1 MIDIHT
7 HILPN
12 VDDGSD
18 SFEKSIELLKQAK
31 EQGVTHIIFTPHVI
45 TNSSKYLGKAEIE
58 KRYNEF
64 IKKIEDIGIKV
75 YLGGEIFYTDK
86 TYQQLVNDQ
95 LITVNKSKYCIIE
108 FPLKTDQDIEEALY
122 NIRAKGF
129 KPILAHPERYRLLKT
144 NDVKQIKENAHIQV
158 NSSSILGLHG
168 NKVKKFVFE
177 LMKNDLVDYVSTDCH
192 DPKKRNIN
200 LLKAYQIVEKK
211 FGKDYADK
219 IFKKNQQ
226 KLIQDIENEK

>member
-18 SFEKSIELLKQAK
+18 SFEESLELLKQAK
-31 EQGVTHIIFTPHVI
+31 EQGITHIILTPHII
-45 TNSSKYLGKAEIE
+45 TNSSKYLSKDELIKRFQEFSE
-58 KRYNEF
+58 K
-64 IKKIEDIGIKV
+64 IKDFGIKL

-86 TYQQLVNDQ
+86 TYNQ
-95 LITVNKSKYCIIE
+95 LINNELITINDSKYCVIE
-108 FPLKTDQDIEEALY
+108 FPMKSDIDIEEALY

-129 KPILAHPERYRLLKT
+129 RPILAHPERYKSLKIS
-144 NDVKQIKENAHIQV
+144 DVSLIKESANIQV
-158 NSSSILGLHG
+158 NTSSILGLHG
-168 NKVKKFVFE
+168 KKVRKFVFD

-192 DPKKRNIN
+192 NLSKRNIN
-200 LLKAYQIVEKK
+200 LLKTYQIVKKK
-211 FGKDYADK
+211 FGAEYADK

-226 KLIQDIENEK
+226 KLIKEIEK

>member
-31 EQGVTHIIFTPHVI
+31 EQGVTHVILTPHII
-45 TNSSKYLGKAEIE
+45 TNSSKYIGKEEIE
-58 KRYNEF
+58 KRFNEF
-64 IKKIEDIGIKV
+64 VDKIKDLGVKV
-75 YLGGEIFYTDK
+75 YLGGEIFYHDK

-95 LITVNKSKYCIIE
+95 LITVNNSKYCIIE
-108 FPLKTDQDIEEALY
+108 FPLKTELDIEEALY

-129 KPILAHPERYRLLKT
+129 RPILAHPERYKSLKSS
-144 NDVKQIKENAHIQV
+144 DVKLIKENAQIQV
-158 NSSSILGLHG
+158 NSSSILGSHG
-168 NKVKKFVFE
+168 KKIKKFVFE
-177 LMKNDLVDYVSTDCH
+177 LMRNDLVDYVSSDCH

-200 LLKAYQIVEKK
+200 LLQAYNIVRKK
-211 FGKDYADK
+211 FGEEYADK
-219 IFKKNQQ
+219 VFKKNQQ
-226 KLIQDIENEK
+226 KLINEIDNAE